1 MGTPGAESRAARVL
15 PVAWSALLPL
25 LLLGPALLPGYVL
38 SYDMVWVPHL
48 ALRSDFLGLGPGVPR
63 AVPSDAVVAVLDN
76 LVPAQVLQ
84 KLVLYGALLLV
95 GLGANRLVNGSLV
108 ARCVAISVAVWNPFV
123 VERLRM
129 GHWPVLLGY
138 AVLPWLV
145 VLVRRARTDGRVPL
159 PLFAL
164 IPLGSLSASA
174 GLVTTLAVGIL
185 GLGKGPD
192 RLWGRLLALAAAVN
206 APWVVAGLLH
216 PPRLSGLVGAEYF
229 ALHSEGVLPAPLAAL
244 TGGGIWNAE
253 VVPPSRDT
261 ALAWIGLVALAALAA
276 VGARGCRR
284 RLGDPLAW
292 RLLALWSVGYAV
304 AVVTWLAPGAVDG
317 LATAVPGA
325 GLVRDGTRYLG
336 LGLPLVLCAVAAGAE
351 TLTRLPA
358 MRVARVVAAGAC
370 ALLPLMVLPDAAM
383 GADRQ
388 LTAVTFPSSWNRA
401 RTTLAQAESAAP
413 GDVLVLPFSSYRAP
427 TWNGGRKVLDPLG
440 RFLTPDY
447 VASDV
452 LTVSGHPAGGDDPR
466 VPRIERVLGEPDPAG
481 RAAELAAMGI
491 RYVVRDLTVAGTP
504 EATALPAGRT
514 LYADS
519 DIVVLS
525 LTGAVAARHQP
536 WYDVTLMVG
545 AWSAFTAV
553 PVAGLLAGVRRR
565 SHVRTSTTGL
575 NC

>member
-1 MGTPGAESRAARVL
+1 M
-15 PVAWSALLPL
+15 PV

-63 AVPSDAVVAVLDN
+63 AVPSDAVVAVVDN
-76 LVPAQVLQ
+76 LIPAQVLQ
-84 KLVLYGALLLV
+84 KLVLYGALLLA
-95 GLGANRLVNGSLV
+95 GLGASRLVNGSVV

-145 VLVRRARTDGRVPL
+145 VLVRRARADGRVPL

-174 GLVTTLAVGIL
+174 GLVTTLAVGVL
-185 GLGKGPD
+185 GLGRAPD
-192 RLWGRLLALAAAVN
+192 RLWGRLLALAAAAN

-216 PPRLSGLVGAEYF
+216 PPRRSGLVGAEYF

-253 VVPPSRDT
+253 VVPSSRGT
-261 ALAWIGLVALAALAA
+261 ALAWIGLIALAVLAA
-276 VGARGCRR
+276 VGARESRR
-284 RLGDPLAW
+284 RLGDAVAW
-292 RLLALWSVGYAV
+292 RLVVLWSVGYAV
-304 AVVTWLAPGAVDG
+304 AVLTWLAPGAVDR
-317 LATAVPGA
+317 LATGVPGA

-336 LGLPLVLCAVAAGAE
+336 LCLPLVLVAVATGAE
-351 TLTRLPA
+351 AITRLPA
-358 MRVARVVAAGAC
+358 VRVARVVAGGAC

-383 GADRQ
+383 GADHQ
-388 LTAVTFPSSWNRA
+388 LAAVSFPGSWSRA
-401 RTTLAQAESAAP
+401 RAALAQAESAAP
-413 GDVLVLPFSSYRAP
+413 GDLLVLPFSSYRAP
-427 TWNGGRKVLDPLG
+427 DWNGGRKVLDPLG
-440 RFLTPDY
+440 RYLTPDY

-466 VPRIERVLGEPDPAG
+466 VPRIERILGEPDPAV
-481 RAAELAAMGI
+481 RASELAAMGI
-491 RYVVRDLTVAGTP
+491 RYVVRDLTVAGTA
-504 EATALPAGRT
+504 EATALPVGRT

-519 DIVVLS
+519 GIVVLR
-525 LTGAVAARHQP
+525 LTGSVRLRHNP
-536 WYDVTLMVG
+536 WYDVALMAG
-545 AWSAFTAV
+545 AWGAFLAI
-553 PVAGLLAGVRRR
+553 PVVGLLTGLRRR
-565 SHVRTSTTGL
+565 SQVGSRRPL
-575 NC
+575 